1 MNIAVDCRYLGKSG
15 IGRVCEGILDN
26 IDYSQH
32 NFYLIGN
39 VGILKKYSK
48 ATIVPDEKNP
58 FSKKGLF
65 HFQKKKI
72 NRECDCIIIPN
83 FIIPFGLKI
92 PVHTIMHDLIFL
104 DVKETV
110 KGKVDYLIKKTLL
123 KRCMRK
129 STSIACDSAFTKSR
143 CEYHFKKYINK
154 CYVNYIG
161 LSKNILEFAQS
172 HKKPTKSDDTII
184 YVGNVKKHKGL
195 INLLNGFEKIEGDTY
210 KLKIIGERDNFLNGL
225 KIDEMKYKNVEF
237 TGRINDE
244 ELYIEIQNAKYLI
257 LLSMYEGF
265 GLPPLEALYLGTQ
278 PIISNIEIFRE
289 IYENLPVL
297 FLNDIDDLSDYVNRK
312 PDIFNCKKEI
322 LAKYNYSNF
331 ASKIIEKICNAL

>member
-1 MNIAVDCRYLGKSG
+1 
-15 IGRVCEGILDN
+15 
-26 IDYSQH
+26 
-32 NFYLIGN
+32 
-39 VGILKKYSK
+39 
-48 ATIVPDEKNP
+48 
-58 FSKKGLF
+58 
-65 HFQKKKI
+65 
-72 NRECDCIIIPN
+72 
-83 FIIPFGLKI
+83 
-92 PVHTIMHDLIFL
+92 
-104 DVKETV
+104 
-110 KGKVDYLIKKTLL
+110 
-123 KRCMRK
+123 
-129 STSIACDSAFTKSR
+129 
-143 CEYHFKKYINK
+143 
-154 CYVNYIG
+154 
-161 LSKNILEFAQS
+161 
-172 HKKPTKSDDTII
+172 
-184 YVGNVKKHKGL
+184 
-195 INLLNGFEKIEGDTY
+195 
-210 KLKIIGERDNFLNGL
+210 
-225 KIDEMKYKNVEF
+225 MKYKNVEF